1 MSTIPSGS
9 QESESP
15 PLPPIP
21 GEAGTTQRAIAW
33 SGFFFALL
41 QSICTFFA
49 ALDGLRLVIGIGSFA
64 ISAGVGAALDRFH
77 ADWIR
82 LPMIGFALIGSLL
95 NLVVLAQVRRL
106 RHRPASRWRQV
117 SLSRR
122 QIRMERV
129 QLILSIATLVL
140 IGIEE
145 YLHFHLRHHF

>member
-1 MSTIPSGS
+1 
-9 QESESP
+9 
-15 PLPPIP
+15 
-21 GEAGTTQRAIAW
+21 
-33 SGFFFALL
+33 
-41 QSICTFFA
+41 
-49 ALDGLRLVIGIGSFA
+49 
-64 ISAGVGAALDRFH
+64 
-77 ADWIR
+77 
-82 LPMIGFALIGSLL
+82 MIGFALIGSLL
-95 NLVVLAQVRRL
+95 NLAVLAQVRRL